1 MNTHSWDIVIGLE
14 VHAQVTL
21 ASKLF
26 SPCRIGR
33 DGVANRHVHFVDA
46 AMPGMLPILNKDAIT
61 QAVRTGLALDA
72 EINLFSRFDRKHYF
86 YADLPQGYQISQ
98 YHHPIVGRGALPFTA
113 DDGTE
118 KSLAVT
124 RLHLEQ
130 DAGKSIHDAHPSYS
144 LIDLNRSGVTLM
156 EIVFEPELHSAQDA
170 GAAMRALRALLR
182 AIGSCDGNM
191 EEGNLRADVNV
202 SVHRMGEPLGTRT
215 ETKNL
220 NSIRFIQQAIT
231 FEANRQIELLTRG
244 ESVVQ
249 QTRLF
254 DSKTGETY
262 AMRSKEE
269 AHDYRY
275 FPDPDLPPLHI
286 SATWVADMKASL
298 PELPHHRRTRFCR
311 EYHLTAD
318 QAALLADD
326 PDIADYFE
334 AVARNHDSLD
344 VARWMVGD
352 LFAFLNKNH
361 LTIRECPV
369 TQDDLSDLLD
379 EIKNGTLSQR
389 LAKEVF
395 HELTQTP
402 SHTVADIIKSQ
413 GMAQISD
420 DDTLAAIISDVLAQ
434 HGDKVAD
441 YQGGKDKLFGFF
453 VGQVMAATKG
463 QANPQK
469 VGNLL
474 RDALQKPL

>member
-61 QAVRTGLALDA
+61 QAVRTGLALNA

-191 EEGNLRADVNV
+191 EKGQSAGGCQCVGAPFRRAFG
-202 SVHRMGEPLGTRT
+202 HTHG
-215 ETKNL
+215 
-220 NSIRFIQQAIT
+220 
-231 FEANRQIELLTRG
+231 
-244 ESVVQ
+244 
-249 QTRLF
+249 
-254 DSKTGETY
+254 
-262 AMRSKEE
+262 
-269 AHDYRY
+269 
-275 FPDPDLPPLHI
+275 
-286 SATWVADMKASL
+286 
-298 PELPHHRRTRFCR
+298 
-311 EYHLTAD
+311 D
-318 QAALLADD
+318 Q
-326 PDIADYFE
+326 
-334 AVARNHDSLD
+334 
-344 VARWMVGD
+344 
-352 LFAFLNKNH
+352 
-361 LTIRECPV
+361 
-369 TQDDLSDLLD
+369 
-379 EIKNGTLSQR
+379 
-389 LAKEVF
+389 
-395 HELTQTP
+395 
-402 SHTVADIIKSQ
+402 KSQ
-413 GMAQISD
+413 FHSFYS
-420 DDTLAAIISDVLAQ
+420 TSHHL
-434 HGDKVAD
+434 
-441 YQGGKDKLFGFF
+441 
-453 VGQVMAATKG
+453 
-463 QANPQK
+463 
-469 VGNLL
+469 
-474 RDALQKPL
+474 

>member
-1 MNTHSWDIVIGLE
+1 
-14 VHAQVTL
+14 
-21 ASKLF
+21 
-26 SPCRIGR
+26 
-33 DGVANRHVHFVDA
+33 
-46 AMPGMLPILNKDAIT
+46 
-61 QAVRTGLALDA
+61 
-72 EINLFSRFDRKHYF
+72 
-86 YADLPQGYQISQ
+86 
-98 YHHPIVGRGALPFTA
+98 
-113 DDGTE
+113 
-118 KSLAVT
+118 
-124 RLHLEQ
+124 
-130 DAGKSIHDAHPSYS
+130 
-144 LIDLNRSGVTLM
+144 
-156 EIVFEPELHSAQDA
+156 
-170 GAAMRALRALLR
+170 MRALRALLR

-202 SVHRMGEPLGTRT
+202 SVHRTGEPLGTRT

-231 FEANRQIELLTRG
+231 FEANRQIELLSRG
-244 ESVVQ
+244 EAVVQ

-286 SATWVADMKASL
+286 SATWVDDIKASL
-298 PELPHHRRTRFCR
+298 PELPHHRRARFCH
-311 EYHLTAD
+311 EYHLTSD
-318 QAALLADD
+318 QANLLADD
-326 PDIADYFE
+326 PDIANYFE
-334 AVARNHDSLD
+334 AVAKNHDSQD

-352 LFAFLNKNH
+352 VFAFLNKNN
-361 LTIRECPV
+361 LTIDECPV
-369 TQDDLSDLLD
+369 THHDLSDLLD
-379 EIKNGTLSQR
+379 QIKNGTLSQR

-395 HELTQTP
+395 HELTQTDK
-402 SHTVADIIKSQ
+402 HTVADIIKSK

-420 DDTLAAIISDVLAQ
+420 DDTLAAIISEVLAK

-469 VGNLL
+469 VSQLL
-474 RDALQKPL
+474 RDALQKSV